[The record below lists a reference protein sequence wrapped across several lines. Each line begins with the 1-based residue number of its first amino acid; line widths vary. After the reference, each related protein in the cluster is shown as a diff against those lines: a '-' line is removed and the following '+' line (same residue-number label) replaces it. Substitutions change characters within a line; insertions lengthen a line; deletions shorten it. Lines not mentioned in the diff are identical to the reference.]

1 MAASASLIS
10 RQRSPGPAFGSF
22 GETVPAHPTKQR
34 LIQAVQ
40 QLMAQHA
47 LEHIT
52 ADMVLEASGV
62 SKGSLYHHFEDYAQL
77 VEEVLVGR
85 FVAGVDFTIAAVGK
99 VAGES
104 SSKPVA
110 LSAFHALTAE
120 MNAAVRSAMRLE
132 RARLLGATQSNPRL
146 KKRLGQEQSRLTN
159 GLTELLIEFQRK
171 GWARQDL
178 DARAIAV
185 LVQAY
190 TLGKVVDDIVEQP
203 MSEAAWNHLINQ
215 VVNLVFAG

>member
-1 MAASASLIS
+1 LTSPSAIRDPDL
-10 RQRSPGPAFGSF
+10 GSK
-22 GETVPAHPTKQR
+22 GALNPLHPTKAR

-40 QLMAQHA
+40 QLMEQQA

-62 SKGSLYHHFEDYAQL
+62 SKGSLYHHFEDYSQL
-77 VEEVLVGR
+77 VEEVLVAR
-85 FVAGVDFTIAAVGK
+85 FVAGMDLTIAAVGK
-99 VAGES
+99 VARES
-104 SSKPVA
+104 HSKQEALVA
-110 LSAFHALTAE
+110 LHLLIAE
-120 MNAAVRSAMRLE
+120 MNAASRAAVRLE
-132 RARLLGATQSNPRL
+132 RARLLGATQANPRL

-159 GLTELLIEFQRK
+159 GLTDLVIYFQGK

-190 TLGKVVDDIVEQP
+190 TLGKGVDDIVDEP
-203 MSEAAWNHLINQ
+203 MSETSWNHLINQ
-215 VVNLVFAG
+215 VVGLVFAVSPGD